1 MTSRSRAPKSQVCD
15 LEGYV
20 TDMHWFPAGK
30 GGGSTGG
37 NDVFAC
43 SFSDGCFRILTRGGR
58 VERHVPD
65 AHRGA
70 CVSLRWNPDG
80 TALATCGEDG
90 ALKTWGRN
98 GMLRAVLEQL
108 QHAIHAIS
116 WSPSCDAVA
125 AGCGKDLYVKS
136 ADPGGR
142 KTIRW
147 KAHDGAVLAVDWSPR
162 GDVIVSGGEDCR
174 YRVWDAFGRTLYASP
189 TMDHP
194 TTSCAWAPRQG
205 TPIHDHSSWGVVA
218 AVTNRVIITGYR
230 REDDGETPGFADVVE
245 VSRLLVSESSY
256 AFLRPP
262 EDLISK
268 IENPYRDPAV
278 TLHVFGDVEPWQN
291 MYDPPAKTVTPLE
304 PTESTIGV

>member
-1 MTSRSRAPKSQVCD
+1 
-15 LEGYV
+15 
-20 TDMHWFPAGK
+20 MHWFPAGK
-30 GGGSTGG
+30 GGGSTVG

-43 SFSDGCFRILTRGGR
+43 SFSDGSFRILTRGGR

-108 QHAIHAIS
+108 QHAIHALS
-116 WSPSCDAVA
+116 WSPSSDAVA

-174 YRVWDAFGRTLYASP
+174 YRVWDGV
-189 TMDHP
+189 
-194 TTSCAWAPRQG
+194 RQG
-205 TPIHDHSSWGVVA
+205 AVRVV
-218 AVTNRVIITGYR
+218 R
-230 REDDGETPGFADVVE
+230 DGPPGDVVR
-245 VSRLLVSESSY
+245 VGAGRGRVRGRIVRARVPVRQDGLVGP
-256 AFLRPP
+256 R
-262 EDLISK
+262 
-268 IENPYRDPAV
+268 RR
-278 TLHVFGDVEPWQN
+278 G
-291 MYDPPAKTVTPLE
+291 
-304 PTESTIGV
+304 

>member
-1 MTSRSRAPKSQVCD
+1 
-15 LEGYV
+15 
-20 TDMHWFPAGK
+20 MHWFPAGK

-43 SFSDGCFRILTRGGR
+43 SFSDGSFRILTRGGR

-108 QHAIHAIS
+108 QHAIHALS
-116 WSPSCDAVA
+116 WSPSSDAVA

-174 YRVWDAFGRTLYASP
+174 YRVWDGFGRALFASSA
-189 TMDHP
+189 MDHP
-194 TTSCAWAPRQG
+194 ATACAWAPG
-205 TPIHDHSSWGVVA
+205 GDVF
-218 AVTNRVIITGYR
+218 AVGSFERVCLCDRTGWS
-230 REDDGETPGFADVVE
+230 EAGDGGKRSLKDGFG
-245 VSRLLVSESSY
+245 S
-256 AFLRPP
+256 
-262 EDLISK
+262 
-268 IENPYRDPAV
+268 
-278 TLHVFGDVEPWQN
+278 VFGLAWSPDGTTLAGGGGSGSASSAAGERGRTWRDYGCVVFAA
-291 MYDPPAKTVTPLE
+291 PAAGGFTAL
-304 PTESTIGV
+304 GVLCAFDGGGSGGAASDDAGGVSSSGDASV